1 MKKVKKILKSQER
14 SQAWLARKVGVTP
27 ALLSYWLNDKS
38 KHTPSIDHKL
48 KIADVF
54 NVDVKELFND

>member
-14 SQAWLARKVGVTP
+14 SQAWLARKVGVTR
-27 ALLSYWLNDKS
+27 ALLSYWLNEKS

>member
-38 KHTPSIDHKL
+38 KHTPSIEHKVRM
-48 KIADVF
+48 ADVF

>member
-1 MKKVKKILKSQER
+1 LKKVKRILKSQER

-38 KHTPSIDHKL
+38 KHTPSIDYKL